1 MILAVTRGKP
11 AAHRRSGAE
20 GGGAQLSVW
29 PNWLLLDGVEQG
41 EGGGDPWPEVG
52 LQQRLQAAVGHLQVQ
67 PQHQELNGLVP
78 GGAVREGAAEPVKG
92 FINRIK
98 SICSKKYILIE
109 IGFPD

>member
-11 AAHRRSGAE
+11 AATAGAE
-20 GGGAQLSVW
+20 RKGAGRSYLSG
-29 PNWLLLDGVEQG
+29 PTGYWLLLDGVEQG
-41 EGGGDPWPEVG
+41 EGGGNPRPEVG

-92 FINRIK
+92 FINRI
-98 SICSKKYILIE
+98 
-109 IGFPD
+109 